1 VLKRLQEINEQDPD
15 CCDASLASA
24 SILAG
29 RGKPLPAV
37 EALWKAMRRMPAQAN
52 RLLPRIEEIWN
63 AHRDNGRIALLFAE
77 SCLAASQ
84 HKKALLGFIDA
95 AAQEPS
101 QLDTVMEGLEA
112 ITQASPEMGEAFLTR
127 GRLHSRRMQLEQ
139 ALADLGRAVQ
149 LAPRLLPLA
158 TAELE
163 EMRGRFPDARAC
175 ALLLADLYV
184 AGDRDDDAA
193 TVLREESARC
203 SDNDERIA
211 LLFRLASL
219 EARCGHEEEAQT
231 CLSEAG
237 RLTRDRLHFLT
248 HAHDVQLAML
258 RAESARIRERIA
270 RGSRAPEDIE
280 QAVNLLSDL
289 GEVGEARTLL
299 DGLSDTL
306 DQPTRS
312 RLRAAIALRQ
322 GEYRRAYDEMRGQSP
337 SRRLAFG
344 AARAGEF
351 ARASESLEALLKEE
365 SAPALEVALR
375 RVYREMLTAELM
387 GGSRRLTA
395 ETVLTFKEREAA

>member
-1 VLKRLQEINEQDPD
+1 
-15 CCDASLASA
+15 
-24 SILAG
+24 
-29 RGKPLPAV
+29 
-37 EALWKAMRRMPAQAN
+37 
-52 RLLPRIEEIWN
+52 
-63 AHRDNGRIALLFAE
+63 
-77 SCLAASQ
+77 
-84 HKKALLGFIDA
+84 
-95 AAQEPS
+95 
-101 QLDTVMEGLEA
+101 
-112 ITQASPEMGEAFLTR
+112 
-127 GRLHSRRMQLEQ
+127 MQLEQ

-175 ALLLADLYV
+175 ALMLADLYV

-322 GEYRRAYDEMRGQSP
+322 GEYRRAYDELRGQSP

-365 SAPALEVALR
+365 STPALEVALR